1 MALLTTSGA
10 GILLPEEVNDLVVV
24 PVTRRSVAYQV
35 STVVVI
41 GSNSYRIPILA
52 EDPSA
57 SFVAEGAEIPADDA
71 DVDELEVTPKKC
83 AALSTISRELASDT
97 INPGAQDMIG
107 EALARDSAKV
117 IDRAF
122 FGTTTT
128 NGPSGLQSLTGVAE
142 VEGGSLTS
150 LDAFAEGQSMAETV
164 GAATSF
170 WVASPATALQLAKL
184 KEATGSNRPLLQ
196 PDPTKPGR
204 RLILGVPLLVSDA
217 VDDHTVWGIPQA
229 FSYVVQAQ
237 EATLDVS
244 TDAFFTS
251 DKVAIKT
258 TLRVAFG
265 WPHKEA
271 IVKIEHGGS

>member
-1 MALLTTSGA
+1 MALLTTTGA
-10 GILLPEEVNDLVVV
+10 GILLPEEVNSLVVL

-41 GSNSYRIPILA
+41 GSTTYRIPVLA
-52 EDPSA
+52 DDVSA
-57 SFVAEGAEIPADDA
+57 QFVAEGAEIPADDA
-71 DVDELEVTPKKC
+71 DIDELEVTPRKC

-107 EALARDSAKV
+107 ESLARDSAKV

-122 FGTTTT
+122 FGNTTA

-142 VEGGSLTS
+142 IDAGSLTN
-150 LDAFAEGQSMAETV
+150 LDAFAEGQSM
-164 GAATSF
+164 
-170 WVASPATALQLAKL
+170 
-184 KEATGSNRPLLQ
+184 

-204 RLILGVPLLVSDA
+204 RLILGVPLLVSEA
-217 VDDHTVWGIPQA
+217 VDDATVWGIPQA
-229 FSYVVQAQ
+229 FSFVVQAQ